1 MAHDTQ
7 EDSECPTFVHCALES
22 APGLWMSQTYNECH
36 LLLLAD
42 GNRVLGIMESTVRA
56 LCTLHAFS
64 ALGCCKAVFTNAV
77 VPWPWVPVTGRLTE
91 GQHEPRAIFHIHELV
106 LPADVP

>member
-64 ALGCCKAVFTNAV
+64 ALGCCKAVFTNAGSCCAMAV
-77 VPWPWVPVTGRLTE
+77 GASDWQTDRGT
-91 GQHEPRAIFHIHELV
+91 A
-106 LPADVP
+106 